1 MMEVAD
7 MSVWNRVVRYLILW
21 GALFVLLCIIS
32 VIRYWDELVAVVSG
46 TFMGYLQTVLYLGL
60 LIGIFVWGFRMLFR
74 SIL

>member
-1 MMEVAD
+1 

>member
-7 MSVWNRVVRYLILW
+7 MSVWNRGVRYLILW

>member
-1 MMEVAD
+1 
-7 MSVWNRVVRYLILW
+7 MSVWNRIVRYLILW

-46 TFMGYLQTVLYLGL
+46 TFMGYLQAVLYLGL

>member
-1 MMEVAD
+1 
-7 MSVWNRVVRYLILW
+7 MSVWNRIVRYLILW

-46 TFMGYLQTVLYLGL
+46 TFMGYLQAVLYLGL
-60 LIGIFVWGFRMLFR
+60 LIGIFVWGFRLLFR